1 MIASSAARST
11 WVTKSFARFAFT
23 TSASPPSAARLMIE
37 PARRAARTAMFSM
50 GCIWVLDARCR
61 MQGPRILRA
70 VPRIRIVLCRP
81 SHPGNIGAAARAM
94 KTMGLAD
101 LRLVAPERYPAP
113 EAEWMATNAINV
125 LHASRTHDTLVEAI
139 ADCVA
144 AFAMSARPR
153 EWSPQV
159 LDARSAATR
168 ATELVGDVAFVF
180 GNETAGLTNEEVFAC
195 QFLVHI
201 PASLEFS
208 SLNLAQAVQVM
219 AYELFMAQ
227 IPREVS
233 ERSEKAA
240 TVADLE
246 GLYAHLEEAA
256 RQTNF
261 MASGSRLRE
270 RWRRLFSRVPALER
284 EEVNIMR
291 GLLRALLGK

>member
-1 MIASSAARST
+1 
-11 WVTKSFARFAFT
+11 
-23 TSASPPSAARLMIE
+23 
-37 PARRAARTAMFSM
+37 
-50 GCIWVLDARCR
+50 
-61 MQGPRILRA
+61 
-70 VPRIRIVLCRP
+70 
-81 SHPGNIGAAARAM
+81 
-94 KTMGLAD
+94 
-101 LRLVAPERYPAP
+101 
-113 EAEWMATNAINV
+113 
-125 LHASRTHDTLVEAI
+125 LVEAI
-139 ADCVA
+139 EDCVA

-159 LDARSAATR
+159 LEARRAAASAMAL
-168 ATELVGDVAFVF
+168 EGDVAFVF

-201 PASLEFS
+201 PASSEFS

-227 IPREVS
+227 APEAVGG
-233 ERSEKAA
+233 RSEKPA

-256 RQTNF
+256 RETNF